1 MTRSRSRALA
11 PWIVA
16 AALVLFFVLGRGHDG
31 GEPGGAPELAGAPG
45 ARVQR
50 VVDGDTVRLVGLG
63 SVRLIG
69 VNTPEVYGHVQCFGP
84 EASGF
89 AKSVLHPGTRVRY
102 QVGRE
107 ARDRYGR
114 LLAYVWLEDGRLFNR
129 ILVERGYAVPLTIA
143 PNDQLAPRFRSE
155 EAEARRARSG
165 MWRRPGCAPG

>member
-1 MTRSRSRALA
+1 VRFRRTALPWLVAVALLAAFLVARS
-11 PWIVA
+11 
-16 AALVLFFVLGRGHDG
+16 G
-31 GEPGGAPELAGAPG
+31 GGAFPSLDDAHG

-50 VVDGDTVRLVGLG
+50 GVDGDTARLVGLG

-69 VNTPEVYGHVQCFGP
+69 VNTPEVYGRVQCFGP

-89 AKSVLHPGTRVRY
+89 AKSVLHAGTCVRY

-114 LLAYVWLEDGRLFNR
+114 LLAYVWLEDGRLFNGM
-129 ILVERGYAVPLTIA
+129 LVERGYAVPLTIA

-155 EAEARRARSG
+155 ETEARRARAG

>member
-84 EASGF
+84 EASAF
-89 AKSVLHPGTRVRY
+89 AKSVLRGGLAVRY
-102 QVGRE
+102 RVGTE
-107 ARDRYGR
+107 PRDRYGR
-114 LLAYVWLEDGRLFNR
+114 LLAYVWLPDGRLFNEM
-129 ILVERGYAVPLTIA
+129 LAARGYAEPLTIP
-143 PNDQLAPRFRSE
+143 PNDQLAPRFAAA
-155 EAEARRARSG
+155 AERARRAHAG
-165 MWRRPGCAPG
+165 MWARPGCAP

>member
-1 MTRSRSRALA
+1 MVVVLVAGYLVARSGSNGF
-11 PWIVA
+11 PS
-16 AALVLFFVLGRGHDG
+16 FDDGRD
-31 GEPGGAPELAGAPG
+31 

-84 EASGF
+84 EASAF

-107 ARDRYGR
+107 AHDRYGR
-114 LLAYVWLEDGRLFNR
+114 LLAYVWLEDRRLFNAM
-129 ILVERGYAVPLTIA
+129 LVEGGYAVPLTIA

-155 EAEARRARSG
+155 EAQARRATVG

>member
-69 VNTPEVYGHVQCFGP
+69 INTPEVYGHVQCFGP
-84 EASGF
+84 EASAF
-89 AKSVLHPGTRVRY
+89 AKSVLQGGLAVHYRVGT
-102 QVGRE
+102 E
-107 ARDRYGR
+107 PRDRYGR
-114 LLAYVWLEDGRLFNR
+114 LLAYVWLPDGRLFNEM
-129 ILVERGYAVPLTIA
+129 LAARGYAEPLTIP
-143 PNDQLAPRFRSE
+143 PNDQLAPRFAAA
-155 EAEARRARSG
+155 AERARRAHAG
-165 MWRRPGCAPG
+165 MWARPGCAP

>member
-1 MTRSRSRALA
+1 MRIRRHAL
-11 PWIVA
+11 PWLVA
-16 AALVLFFVLGRGHDG
+16 VVLIVLFLVARSG
-31 GEPGGAPELAGAPG
+31 GGGFPSFDDARG

-50 VVDGDTVRLVGLG
+50 VVDGDTVRLLGLG

-114 LLAYVWLEDGRLFNR
+114 LLAYVWLEDGRLFNGM
-129 ILVERGYAVPLTIA
+129 LVERGYAVPLTIA

-165 MWRRPGCAPG
+165 MWRRPDCAPG